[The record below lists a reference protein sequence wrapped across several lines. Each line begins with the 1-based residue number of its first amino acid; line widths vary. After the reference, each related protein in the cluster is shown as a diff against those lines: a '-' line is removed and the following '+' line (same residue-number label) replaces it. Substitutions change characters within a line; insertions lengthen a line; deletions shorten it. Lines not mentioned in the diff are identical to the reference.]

1 MIILITAVLLSL
13 GFAYLA
19 TQNTTGVTLF
29 AGGYAIESIPVYL
42 LILGSLLLGLFTA
55 WFLSTISSVASF
67 MTIRKKDGTI
77 HKATQELEKK
87 DAIILALRGQLE
99 HFAIENS
106 TLEESLTKIKEK
118 TQETKKRPSLTP
130 DFSSTLRHA

>member
-29 AGGYAIESIPVYL
+29 AGGYSLESIPVYL
-42 LILGSLLLGLFTA
+42 IVLGSLLLGLFTA

-67 MTIRKKDGTI
+67 MTIRRKDGTI
-77 HKATQELEKK
+77 HKAEQELEKK
-87 DAIILALRGQLE
+87 EAIILALREQLE
-99 HFAIENS
+99 QFAIENS
-106 TLEESLTKIKEK
+106 ALEESLTKTSKKAE
-118 TQETKKRPSLTP
+118 ETKKRPILTP
-130 DFSSTLRHA
+130 DLSPTL